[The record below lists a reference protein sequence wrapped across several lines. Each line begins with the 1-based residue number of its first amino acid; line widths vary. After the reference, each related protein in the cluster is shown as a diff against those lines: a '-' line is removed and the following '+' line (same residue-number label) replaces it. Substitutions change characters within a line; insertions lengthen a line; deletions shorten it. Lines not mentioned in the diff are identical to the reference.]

1 MPGVTARSAT
11 KNMSRSKRADAAKN
25 TRRVEAV
32 LCEVPEYAENAT
44 YGKVTKALG
53 NKMFT
58 ILCLDGTEHLAHIRG
73 RMVRIS
79 VDDTV
84 LLNKRDYE
92 SRADSDAA
100 VYDIIALF
108 TPKDVH
114 KLIKFGIIP
123 KWMSRSIHASE
134 DEEDGYD
141 LFDHEAEEGAC
152 DTNGCDAIV
161 AKKDKKKHH
170 TTKEDDDINVDDL

>member
-11 KNMSRSKRADAAKN
+11 KNMSRSKRAAASKN
-25 TRRVEAV
+25 TRRVDAI
-32 LCEVPEYAENAT
+32 LCEVPEYVQNTT
-44 YGKVTKALG
+44 YAKITKALG

-58 ILCLDGTEHLAHIRG
+58 VLCLDGTEHLAHIRG
-73 RMVRIS
+73 KMVRVA
-79 VDDTV
+79 VDDTI

-92 SRADSDAA
+92 SRADSQDA

-114 KLIKFGIIP
+114 KLIKHGIIP
-123 KWMSRSIHASE
+123 KWMSRSIYASE

-141 LFDHEAEEGAC
+141 LFDHEAESEEEG
-152 DTNGCDAIV
+152 DDSIV
-161 AKKDKKKHH
+161 PKKDKKKHR
-170 TTKEDDDINVDDL
+170 DDNDVINIDNL